1 MQAEAVIRALDLA
14 PHPEGGHFR
23 ETFRDP
29 APEGGRGASTAIN
42 TKGR

>member
-1 MQAEAVIRALDLA
+1 MRAEAVIRALDLA

-23 ETFRDP
+23 EAFRD
-29 APEGGRGASTAIN
+29 AAAAGGRGHSSAIN